1 MRVKRMHRLVA
12 VGALMA
18 LVAACGGG
26 TTADPTTTSVAG
38 ATTTTVAATT
48 TTAASATTTA
58 ATSTETT
65 EATAG
70 SGTGLT
76 IEAVDSEG
84 FSVGRLEA
92 PAGEITVTFAN
103 NDTSSGEPHNWHVTT
118 PEGDYLT
125 PIVLGPSTDSVTF
138 TVGTP
143 GEYVYMCDT
152 HLAAMQG
159 TLVVTP

>member
-1 MRVKRMHRLVA
+1 MRVKRMHRLVV

-26 TTADPTTTSVAG
+26 TTADPTSTTAAG

-48 TTAASATTTA
+48 TTAGSATTTA

-65 EATAG
+65 EAATG
-70 SGTGLT
+70 GGTELT
-76 IEAVDSEG
+76 IEAVDNEG
-84 FSVGRLEA
+84 FSVSALEA
-92 PAGEITVTFAN
+92 PAGEITVTFVN
-103 NDTSSGEPHNWHVTT
+103 KDTSSGEPHNWHVST
-118 PEGDYLT
+118 PEGDFLT

-138 TVGTP
+138 TIGTP
-143 GEYVYMCDT
+143 GEYQFMCDT
-152 HLAAMQG
+152 HLTAMQG